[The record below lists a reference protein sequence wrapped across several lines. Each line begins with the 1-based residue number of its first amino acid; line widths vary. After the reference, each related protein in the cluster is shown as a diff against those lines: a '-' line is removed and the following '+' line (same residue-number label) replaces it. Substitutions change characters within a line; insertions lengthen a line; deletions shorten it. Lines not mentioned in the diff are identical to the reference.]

1 MYQEDAIENK
11 LASQLTI
18 VGGGGPVSAG
28 VCPGHAAAMEPSRKN
43 SLMPW
48 MVGDDGVAS
57 RHDGSICMTAA
68 LPKMVQ

>member
-1 MYQEDAIENK
+1 
-11 LASQLTI
+11 
-18 VGGGGPVSAG
+18 
-28 VCPGHAAAMEPSRKN
+28 MEPSRKN